1 MNRIDVLVGEVP
13 VCDIL
18 ADVGCDHGN
27 LAAAC
32 LKTGKAKRVILTDI
46 SAPSLE
52 KAKTLL
58 ESEIATGTATA
69 VCCDGLKGVA
79 SKPDVAVIAG
89 MGGMEIIH
97 ILRDMPFF
105 LENLVLSP
113 HKNAPELRTFLVQNG
128 YRILR
133 DYVITDGGKYYDVIA
148 CDRGKDQ
155 LSELQTQFGKTNLAC
170 PSDTFI
176 KRIQEEKESLEI
188 YLQSDLSETSRKK
201 LLQRKKLL
209 EEIGV

>member
-1 MNRIDVLVGEVP
+1 MNRIDVLVAEVP
-13 VCDIL
+13 ACDVL

-58 ESEIATGTATA
+58 SDEIEQGLATA
-69 VCCDGLKGVA
+69 VRCDGLCGVTE
-79 SKPDVAVIAG
+79 KPDVVVIAG
-89 MGGMEIIH
+89 MGGMEMIH
-97 ILRDMPFF
+97 ILRSAPFA

-113 HKNAPELRTFLVQNG
+113 HKNAPELRAYLVQNG

-133 DYVITDGGKYYDVIA
+133 DYTITDGGKYYDVIVVCSGA
-148 CDRGKDQ
+148 DT
-155 LSELQTQFGKTNLAC
+155 LTELQIQFGKTNLVSPTSAF
-170 PSDTFI
+170 TA
-176 KRIQEEKESLEI
+176 RIQEERQSLAG
-188 YLQSDLSETSRKK
+188 YLEGDLSEKSREK
-201 LLQRKKLL
+201 LLKRKQLL